1 MADLELVS
9 EEEIAGGVQKYLRHV
24 SDETGTQ
31 MVFSAFVPPQAADG
45 PVPVLYWLSG
55 LTCTAENFT
64 VKAGAQQH
72 AAEHGILV
80 IAPDTSPREAGI
92 AGEED
97 SWDLG
102 SGAGFY
108 LDATEMPWSMNYQM
122 DSYIMEELPALVNA
136 GLPADPD
143 RVSISGHSMGGHG
156 ALVLALRNPGR
167 FRSVSAFAP
176 ICAPSQCPWGE
187 KAFTAYLGEDRSAW
201 AEYDACE
208 LIPSASERL
217 PLLIDQGEDDEF
229 LVEQLKPELLEAA
242 CAQAGHPL
250 TLRRHAG
257 QDHSYDFIRTLIG
270 DHVRHHAEALKD

>member
-9 EEEIAGGVQKYLRHV
+9 EEEIAGGVQKYLRHF

-108 LDATEMPWSMNYQM
+108 LDATEMPWIMNYRM

-136 GLPADPD
+136 GLPADSD

-208 LIPSASERL
+208 LIPNASERL

-257 QDHSYDFIRTLIG
+257 QDHSYDFIRTLMG
-270 DHVRHHAEALKD
+270 DHVRHHAEALKG

>member
-9 EEEIAGGVQKYLRHV
+9 SEEMFGGEQKYLRHL

-31 MVFSAFVPPQAADG
+31 MTFSVFVPPQAKAG

-55 LTCTAENFT
+55 LTCTPENFT
-64 VKAGAQQH
+64 VKAGAQQY
-72 AAEHGILV
+72 AAEHGILLV
-80 IAPDTSPREAGI
+80 APDTSPREAGI

-102 SGAGFY
+102 SGASFY
-108 LDATEMPWSMNYQM
+108 LDATEMPWIMNYRMHSYLM
-122 DSYIMEELPALVNA
+122 DELPALVA
-136 GLPADPD
+136 EGLPGDTT
-143 RVSISGHSMGGHG
+143 RSSIFGHSMGGHG

-176 ICAPSQCPWGE
+176 ICAPSHCPWGE
-187 KAFTAYLGEDRSAW
+187 KAFTAYLGCDRAAW
-201 AEYDACE
+201 AEWDACA
-208 LIPSASERL
+208 LIAGATERL

-229 LVEQLKPELLEAA
+229 LAEQLHPERLEAA
-242 CAQAGHPL
+242 CSAAGHPL

-257 QDHSYDFIRTLIG
+257 FGHGYDFIQTQIG
-270 DHVRHHAEALKD
+270 DHIRHHAEALLG

>member
-1 MADLELVS
+1 MADLEVLS
-9 EEEIAGGVQKYLRHV
+9 EEEIAGGVQKYLRHF

-31 MVFSAFVPPQAADG
+31 MVFSAFIPPQAADG

-108 LDATEMPWSMNYQM
+108 VDATEMPWIMNYRM
-122 DSYIMEELPALVNA
+122 YSYVMEELPGLVA
-136 GLPADPD
+136 EGLPADSE
-143 RVSISGHSMGGHG
+143 RASISGHSMGGHG

-176 ICAPSQCPWGE
+176 ICAPSRCPWGE
-187 KAFTAYLGEDRSAW
+187 KAFTAYLGEDRAAW
-201 AEYDACE
+201 AEWDACE
-208 LIPSASERL
+208 LIAGASERL

-229 LVEQLKPELLEAA
+229 LAEQLKPELLEEA
-242 CAQAGHPL
+242 CAAAGHPL
-250 TLRRHAG
+250 TLQRHAG
-257 QDHSYDFIRTLIG
+257 QDHSYDFIRSRIG
-270 DHVRHHAEALKD
+270 DHIRYHAEALKR